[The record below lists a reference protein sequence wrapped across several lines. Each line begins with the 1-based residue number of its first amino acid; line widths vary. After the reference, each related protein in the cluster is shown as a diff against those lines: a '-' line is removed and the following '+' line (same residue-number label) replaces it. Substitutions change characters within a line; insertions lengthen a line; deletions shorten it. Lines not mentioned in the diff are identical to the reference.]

1 MSTTLPACPSCS
13 QEYTYEDGQLYICP
27 MCGYEWTK
35 ESQVEYEEAQ
45 LVRDAHGSILED
57 GDAITVIKDLKVKG
71 SSDSI
76 KKGTNIKSI
85 RLIEPVDGHDIEC
98 KIPGFGQMKL
108 KSEFVKKI

>member
-1 MSTTLPACPSCS
+1 MSTTLPVCPSCS

-27 MCGYEWTK
+27 MCGQEWTK
-35 ESQVEYEEAQ
+35 ESQMEYEDSQ
-45 LVRDAHGSILED
+45 LVRDSHGSILND
-57 GDAITVIKDLKVKG
+57 GDTITVIKDLKVKG